1 MALRVWVGLFVALS
15 LLVLSTTALPAAE
28 TQSDEH
34 IQRILKLIGDKDRDF
49 RAAGLEQVRS
59 SARGPELTRVF
70 AGELSKLD
78 SEGQIAL
85 LDALADRGDVAAR
98 PAVLELVSASHDAAV
113 RAAAIGALGR
123 VGEAE
128 DLPLLIKTATEG
140 GKLERVA
147 ARDALTQFSGESVNK
162 SLATALQS
170 ARPKAKEALIEILAT
185 RRASD
190 QLPLLLAATVDKA
203 AGVRRAAM
211 NALGQIG
218 RPDEIAQMLP
228 GVLKAQKGGERDE
241 AEKNVALVCERI
253 DNEDQRGTALDRGAQ
268 HSRCGPAR
276 PVALAPGTC
285 RRQEIAAFRGRD
297 CHRNRMPLAGSSPSM
312 PSASGPTRASRT
324 NCSRSSAMPP
334 IQPSERRRFAVT

>member
-1 MALRVWVGLFVALS
+1 MALRVWVGSFVTVS

-28 TQSDEH
+28 KQSDEH

-98 PAVLELVSASHDAAV
+98 PAVLELVTANHAAAV

-123 VGEAE
+123 LGEAD

-147 ARDALTQFSGESVNK
+147 ARDALTQFSGEIGQQVARNGI
-162 SLATALQS
+162 AIGPPQS
-170 ARPKAKEALIEILAT
+170 ER
-185 RRASD
+185 
-190 QLPLLLAATVDKA
+190 
-203 AGVRRAAM
+203 G
-211 NALGQIG
+211 IG
-218 RPDEIAQMLP
+218 RGP
-228 GVLKAQKGGERDE
+228 GDTPRE
-241 AEKNVALVCERI
+241 
-253 DNEDQRGTALDRGAQ
+253 
-268 HSRCGPAR
+268 
-276 PVALAPGTC
+276 
-285 RRQEIAAFRGRD
+285 
-297 CHRNRMPLAGSSPSM
+297 
-312 PSASGPTRASRT
+312 
-324 NCSRSSAMPP
+324 
-334 IQPSERRRFAVT
+334 